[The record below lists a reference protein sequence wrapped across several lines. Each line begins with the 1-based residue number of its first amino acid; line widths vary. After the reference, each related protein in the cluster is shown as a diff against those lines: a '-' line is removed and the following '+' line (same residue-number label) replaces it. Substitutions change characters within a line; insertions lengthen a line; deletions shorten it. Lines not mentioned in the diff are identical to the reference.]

1 MPTTSLYTTS
11 LIGDNMGHF
20 YPNPKFKTITNYDGG
35 DCIAWCIE
43 KKGVIHM
50 ANVWVHPETRGE
62 GRGMQMMKE
71 IRNRFPNHQIITDY
85 NKTSKGFWKKVFE
98 AGHIDEVIDQ
108 NFKFDW
114 VY

>member
-71 IRNRFPNHQIITDY
+71 IRNHFPNHQIITDIQY
-85 NKTSKGFWKKVFE
+85 NIRQYLESFDRKFFIPIL
-98 AGHIDEVIDQ
+98 HINRDIC
-108 NFKFDW
+108 
-114 VY
+114 